1 MDWDKINNLYLD
13 DEQLKNC
20 KLISSRDKLL
30 DLLPKAG
37 TCVELGCEK
46 GEFSQKILDIN
57 RPNKL
62 VLVDNNHGHITNI
75 MSKYNDDVR
84 VEVKEGNSYDVMK
97 GYQDE
102 EFDWSFID
110 TDHTLETMVME
121 LNVCNLKVKK
131 NGYIGIHDYIFHD
144 YIWGLTSGD
153 NNWDVVTYGV
163 IEAVNTFLKENTNY
177 EVTHFALE
185 PHMYNTIVLRRNK

>member
-30 DLLPKAG
+30 ELLPKAG

-62 VLVDNNHGHITNI
+62 LLVDNNHGHH
-75 MSKYNDDVR
+75 KYH
-84 VEVKEGNSYDVMK
+84 VK
-97 GYQDE
+97 
-102 EFDWSFID
+102 I
-110 TDHTLETMVME
+110 
-121 LNVCNLKVKK
+121 
-131 NGYIGIHDYIFHD
+131 
-144 YIWGLTSGD
+144 
-153 NNWDVVTYGV
+153 
-163 IEAVNTFLKENTNY
+163 
-177 EVTHFALE
+177 
-185 PHMYNTIVLRRNK
+185 